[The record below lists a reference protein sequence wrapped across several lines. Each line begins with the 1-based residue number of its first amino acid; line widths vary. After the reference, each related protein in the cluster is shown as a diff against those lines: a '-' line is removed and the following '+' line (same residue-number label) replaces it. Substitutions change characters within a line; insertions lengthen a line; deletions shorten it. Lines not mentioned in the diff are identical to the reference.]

1 MGPVEI
7 CKQRLESRHSEY
19 RLWKKRHRQC
29 GNARLAAAGLSLL
42 GLWWVESTFPSF
54 TWWAVGLLAGGFLAS
69 SKVFARLEDLRRSAG
84 IAMMF
89 YATPVIG
96 EKRKTASSQ
105 SDALTLPEEHPYARD
120 VDLAEDGGLID
131 FLNLGSTQDGLLI
144 HANMLAKPASREETC
159 TTGSRPARSRTAA
172 RASPSSIRGRRDAAP
187 CGRTRFVI
195 A

>member
-19 RLWKKRHRQC
+19 RLWKKRHRQF
-29 GNARLAAAGLSLL
+29 GNARLVAAGLSLL

-54 TWWAVGLLAGGFLAS
+54 TWWAVGLLAVAFLAS
-69 SKVFARLEDLRRSAG
+69 SKVFSRLEDLRRSAG

-96 EKRKTASSQ
+96 EKRKSASSQ

-144 HANMLAKPASREETC
+144 LANMPGQACLAGRRSSNA
-159 TTGSRPARSRTAA
+159 RPRSRNSSRSSTSASGSSWRA
-172 RASPSSIRGRRDAAP
+172 RRNCPTSGPTS
-187 CGRTRFVI
+187 
-195 A
+195 